1 MKDTSE
7 ITRDVL
13 RRRDE
18 WQQERTNRRRGLNRI
33 MAALLVAAALCGGT
47 VAAGSNPLADFFM
60 GYRGGD
66 LSPEQEAV
74 ASLAVEIERRT
85 AVSGDWTVTVD
96 NTICDGL
103 NYYLTMSVSGPEGW
117 MEDNSMVEW
126 AAVEFSAGGQT
137 CKWMTKR
144 LWHELERT
152 EEGTDYYVMCVTLDE
167 PAGESLTME
176 LRDMILLRGEPGDR
190 QIVEESWVFENLEF
204 AVAGDPVELL
214 TKPVM
219 IRTGNAMEEGICNVR
234 LESVE
239 LRTFAIHISYACDNP
254 ATVPDPECLL
264 VLKDGTTYELHFSC
278 AGDAAGGILESV
290 FGFPVLPEE
299 VDHILIE
306 GIRLD
311 IP

>member
-7 ITRDVL
+7 IAREVL
-13 RRRDE
+13 RRRDA
-18 WQQERTNRRRGLNRI
+18 WQQERMNRRRGLNRI
-33 MAALLVAAALCGGT
+33 MAALLVMVALCGGT
-47 VAAGSNPLADFFM
+47 AAAGRNALTDFFM

-66 LSPEQEAV
+66 LSPEQEGV
-74 ASLAVEIERRT
+74 ASLAAELERRS
-85 AVSGDWTVTVD
+85 AVSGDWIVTVD

-117 MEDNSMVEW
+117 MEGNSMVEW
-126 AAVEFSAGGQT
+126 AAVELFAGGQNCT
-137 CKWMTKR
+137 WTTKR

-152 EEGTDYYVMCVTLDE
+152 EEGTDCYVMCITLDE

-214 TKPVM
+214 TKPIM
-219 IRTGNAMEEGICNVR
+219 IRTENAMEEGLCNIR
-234 LESVE
+234 LDSVK
-239 LRTFAIHISYACDNP
+239 LRTFALHISYACENQGAIP
-254 ATVPDPECLL
+254 NPECLL
-264 VLKDGTTYELHFSC
+264 ILKDGTSYELRFSC
-278 AGDAAGGILESV
+278 GGDAAGGILETV

-306 GIRLD
+306 GTRLD